1 MVFDCFVEKQSQIP
15 YWFNIG
21 HIVTAPIISLIS
33 SSLDGYMFKSCFF
46 FSGLKPYNKKQ
57 RHKFITA
64 PLGSIRELPA
74 LSCHAIKLSEGKD
87 TISKK

>member
-1 MVFDCFVEKQSQIP
+1 
-15 YWFNIG
+15 
-21 HIVTAPIISLIS
+21 
-33 SSLDGYMFKSCFF
+33 MFKSCFF
-46 FSGLKPYNKKQ
+46 FAGLKPYNSKQ
-57 RHKFITA
+57 RHIFITA